1 MSVRLGEVAAG
12 DVLTLVASV
21 LYVVATLRDTARP
34 EIVSWASWAALLTE
48 STVAAFITGQYPSA
62 LYTGLCASACAVVTV
77 LSLRRGTW
85 AVSALD
91 VASMAAVAAGLVL
104 LLVVRSPGAVVLV
117 SVAADFAAYLPTMRH
132 AWDKP
137 GEEPALTYLLF
148 AVGAALTLAAETWT
162 VTGIAYP
169 LYLAAADTLVT
180 VFIVGRRRAERL
192 RSRSPGMLRRRHNGA
207 CDYRA
212 HDHRYGSGREDD
224 PRRARGVHR

>member
-1 MSVRLGEVAAG
+1 MSVRLGEVLAG
-12 DVLTLVASV
+12 DFLTLVASV
-21 LYVVATLRDTARP
+21 LYVVATVRDTARP

-62 LYTGLCASACAVVTV
+62 LYTGLCAAACAVVTV

-117 SVAADFAAYLPTMRH
+117 SVTADLAAYLPTMRH
-132 AWDKP
+132 AWREP

-148 AVGAALTLAAETWT
+148 AMGAALTLAAESL
-162 VTGIAYP
+162 VLTGIVYP
-169 LYLAAADTLVT
+169 LYLAVADSLMV
-180 VFIVGRRRAERL
+180 VIIMGRRRAERL
-192 RSRSPGMLRRRHNGA
+192 RSRPPGTLRRRHNGDR
-207 CDYRA
+207 DYRA
-212 HDHRYGSGREDD
+212 HDHRYSSGREDD